1 MMAEEILGEDATWQ
15 HDYQPERSLI
25 PTTNKE
31 EAIKVYLDHL
41 IAAYYE
47 HGWRAP
53 KISSQD
59 AMREVAEEKIRA
71 FFDEHGL
78 DCGIAAEILLMHEL
92 SSNPDEPLPMIKK
105 EFPALQRMASVS

>member
-1 MMAEEILGEDATWQ
+1 M
-15 HDYQPERSLI
+15 
-25 PTTNKE
+25 
-31 EAIKVYLDHL
+31 

-71 FFDEHGL
+71 FFDEHDL
-78 DCGIAAEILLMHEL
+78 DFGISAEILLMHEL
-92 SSNPDEPLPMIKK
+92 GSNPAEALPMIKK
-105 EFPALQRMASVS
+105 AFLPAKRTAAVS